1 MEIDLEEEF
10 QMLKLGLLCVSLEK
24 GYLLKKLEIESYLKA
39 LNSIDYKQLTID
51 FISFIWYNLL
61 QTKEGVQEVMSLD

>member
-24 GYLLKKLEIESYLKA
+24 GYLLKKLEVESYAKA
-39 LNSIDYKQLTID
+39 LKSIKV
-51 FISFIWYNLL
+51 
-61 QTKEGVQEVMSLD
+61 K

>member
-10 QMLKLGLLCVSLEK
+10 KMLKLGLLCVSLEK

-39 LNSIDYKQLTID
+39 LNSIDYKQLSID
-51 FISFIWYNLL
+51 FIKFIWYNL
-61 QTKEGVQEVMSLD
+61 V

>member
-24 GYLLKKLEIESYLKA
+24 GYLLKKLEVESYVKA
-39 LNSIDYKQLTID
+39 LNSIDCK
-51 FISFIWYNLL
+51 
-61 QTKEGVQEVMSLD
+61 